1 MSIRLFRNAFRDLF
15 RFRLG
20 PPAMNPSLQIAG
32 MPQTMLEDLDDDDGD
47 DETSDSFWFA
57 APKRKVCLLYFRN
70 TMLYTRSLIL
80 FSFANTG
87 FEITKKN
94 ENEQSRSQNETRRVY
109 ISMPSMPCIQEATR
123 TVTLSRGT

>member
-32 MPQTMLEDLDDDDGD
+32 MPQTMLEDLDYDDD

-57 APKRKVCLLYFRN
+57 APKRKVCLLLHHY
-70 TMLYTRSLIL
+70 TILYTRPLIL
-80 FSFANTG
+80 FF
-87 FEITKKN
+87 FKYRFQDHE
-94 ENEQSRSQNETRRVY
+94 EE
-109 ISMPSMPCIQEATR
+109 
-123 TVTLSRGT
+123 